1 MPADIDMRNVA
12 MSYQDAL
19 DDIYHW
25 YMDAKPAVNGRLDRD
40 VRDPQIIVGIAR
52 KLDLLPDPART
63 VRVTGSKG
71 KGTVSRTLANAL
83 TRLERGPVGLLVSP
97 EEFEHTDRM
106 QIDGAAIGEADFLS
120 HYRMLRPHLGAAA
133 ETLDADRYL
142 SPSGIFL
149 LIALSWFMEHGV
161 ATLVLETGRG
171 AKFDETGQ
179 IPSAVSVVTSIFE
192 EHAGYLGPGIKDI
205 AADKLHI
212 SRTSGTLVLG
222 PSAAAWEHLLPAG
235 THIVRAPVDGTVAG
249 SAIGPAWLHEDA
261 ALARSALCAFLGRDV
276 HVVESDIAS
285 AAYCTA
291 RIGAAEVH
299 VEPLISAA
307 SIDEGFLNGLMECYG
322 DALAVVASL
331 PDDKGIDGVVA
342 AIADRGLPMFHIVL
356 HGTRGYLSYEMV
368 KSRFGDR
375 IAGDVRFD
383 DVERLRALLIDL
395 VNSGGWRGLYII
407 GTHTFVRG
415 VKLALRDTAGGV

>member
-1 MPADIDMRNVA
+1 MRKA
-12 MSYQDAL
+12 AKTYQDAL
-19 DDIYHW
+19 DEIYHW
-25 YMDAKPAVNGRLDRD
+25 YMDVKPVVKGRFDRD

-63 VRVTGSKG
+63 VRITGSKG

-83 TRLERGPVGLLVSP
+83 IRLQPGPVGLLVSP

-120 HYRMLRPHLGAAA
+120 HYGKIRPHLCAAA

-149 LIALSWFMEHGV
+149 LIALSWFRERGV
-161 ATLVLETGRG
+161 GTFVLETGRG

-192 EHAGYLGPGIKDI
+192 EHAGYLGPGIEDI

-212 SRTSGTLVLG
+212 SRTSGSLVLG
-222 PSAAAWEHLLPAG
+222 SSAAAWRHLLPEETKIVLAPADVAEAG
-235 THIVRAPVDGTVAG
+235 P
-249 SAIGPAWLHEDA
+249 AIRPAWLREDA
-261 ALARSALCAFLGRDV
+261 SLAQSALRAFLDREV
-276 HVVESDIAS
+276 HVADEDIAS

-291 RIGAAEVH
+291 RIGAAEIH
-299 VEPLISAA
+299 VEPLISVT
-307 SIDEGFLNGLMECYG
+307 SMDERFLDGLSARYG

-331 PDDKGIDGVVA
+331 PDDKGIDEVVD

-356 HGTRGYLSYEMV
+356 HGTRGYLSYETV
-368 KSRFGDR
+368 KARFGDR

-383 DVERLRALLIDL
+383 DVEHLRVLLEGL
-395 VNSGGWRGLYII
+395 VDDGGWNGLYII

-415 VKLALRDTAGGV
+415 VKVALREAPGVV